1 MKLAAARLFTSLIGL
16 FVVGAHAQFIGGLS
30 VSSPSAKTGEPI
42 TVTATIDV
50 TSTNFCGFIVFFG
63 DGTSI
68 EGVSDIKTPP
78 PYNFAHTYAKAG
90 QYTLSLGGRHVQSHP
105 HCTGADKTA
114 TVTITEGSKP
124 MIAAPVAPT
133 PAAKS
138 AAVTLAVTAA
148 NVCPENWK
156 VVPKSF
162 NAKSGTFS
170 CSAKPGTALP
180 AVKAVCAGDL
190 TYFENAK
197 KGQFGCRK

>member
-1 MKLAAARLFTSLIGL
+1 MKLKTLLLVASLAGQ
-16 FVVGAHAQFIGGLS
+16 FAVSAHAQFIGGLS
-30 VSSPSAKTGEPI
+30 VNPQSAKAGEPV

-50 TSTNFCGFIVFFG
+50 TGNNFCGFIVFFG
-63 DGTSI
+63 DGTSV
-68 EGVSDIKTPP
+68 EGVSDAKTPP
-78 PYNFAHTYAKAG
+78 PYNFAHTYARAG
-90 QYTLSLGGRHVQSHP
+90 QYSLSMGGRHVQSHP
-105 HCTGADKTA
+105 NCTGTDKTA
-114 TVTITEGSKP
+114 TVTITEAPKP
-124 MIAAPVAPT
+124 LAVAAPATPAPVAKP
-133 PAAKS
+133 
-138 AAVTLAVTAA
+138 VVVTAA

-162 NAKSGTFS
+162 NAKSGAFS

>member
-1 MKLAAARLFTSLIGL
+1 MKLKSLITAVSLAGL
-16 FVVGAHAQFIGGLS
+16 FVASAQAQFIGGLA
-30 VSSPSAKTGEPI
+30 VNPQTAKAGEPV

-50 TSTNFCGFIVFFG
+50 TSSNFCGFIVFFG
-63 DGTSI
+63 DGTSV
-68 EGVSDIKTPP
+68 EGVSDAKTTP

-90 QYTLSLGGRHVQSHP
+90 QYTLSMGGRHVQSHP
-105 HCTGADKTA
+105 NCTGTDKMA
-114 TVTITEGSKP
+114 TVTITEAPKP
-124 MIAAPVAPT
+124 IVSAPAAPA
-133 PAAKS
+133 PAAKP
-138 AAVTLAVTAA
+138 VVVTAA

-162 NAKSGTFS
+162 NAKSGAFS

-180 AVKAVCAGDL
+180 AAKAICPGDL

>member
-1 MKLAAARLFTSLIGL
+1 MKLKNLITAVSVAGL
-16 FVVGAHAQFIGGLS
+16 LVASAHAQFIGGLS
-30 VSSPSAKTGEPI
+30 VNPQSAKAGEPV

-63 DGTSI
+63 DGTSA
-68 EGVSDIKTPP
+68 EGVSDAKTPP

-90 QYTLSLGGRHVQSHP
+90 QYTLSMGGRHVQSHP
-105 HCTGADKTA
+105 NCTGMDKTA
-114 TVTITEGSKP
+114 TVTITEAPKP
-124 MIAAPVAPT
+124 VAAPAPAAPA
-133 PAAKS
+133 PAAKP
-138 AAVTLAVTAA
+138 VAVTAA

-162 NAKSGTFS
+162 NAKSGAFS